1 MNSAI
6 GNDIRKQ
13 AKKGIDRADDT
24 TVKMILAMLDVQE
37 KETEAATAFD
47 LEMHR
52 RIDEYENG
60 KIVPLSL
67 DDLESKVRRNHQ
79 KRIQSEK

>member
-47 LEMHR
+47 QEMHR

-67 DDLESKVRRNHQ
+67 DELESKVRRNHQ